1 MTPPF
6 CGSSAKLLRLPP
18 PMRSCITLLV
28 DALLHHAAM
37 CLRRHLGAFFA
48 VRLSRLR
55 GVELLS
61 EAGAPAHASLHLV
74 LPPATARLYLS
85 RVQRSLTTPAN
96 RVDIIDDIA
105 PVLPLASR
113 STSGGCRDGH
123 FSSRRSMAV
132 ERAAAAP
139 VPWEL
144 EHHFGPN
151 AVATIGTC
159 AAAADAA
166 GCRVQLSPAEQRE
179 RSWSSR
185 DERAEGEQ
193 QAEPHAQPERPRSAA
208 FCSALRQFLHTGACW
223 LESGAL
229 PAETVSACKACAVS
243 HLATLRSELARQK
256 RELLH
261 SRSGG
266 DPGDHRTTALLRC
279 DFAELTER
287 DGGRVDMRYRMDE
300 PPFSDPSIV
309 RRQPPPALIVM
320 RIHRQS
326 A

>member
-1 MTPPF
+1 MILHRCCP
-6 CGSSAKLLRLPP
+6 LP
-18 PMRSCITLLV
+18 
-28 DALLHHAAM
+28 
-37 CLRRHLGAFFA
+37 
-48 VRLSRLR
+48 
-55 GVELLS
+55 
-61 EAGAPAHASLHLV
+61 
-74 LPPATARLYLS
+74 
-85 RVQRSLTTPAN
+85 
-96 RVDIIDDIA
+96 
-105 PVLPLASR
+105 R
-113 STSGGCRDGH
+113 STSAGGSRDGH

-151 AVATIGTC
+151 AVATIRTC

-326 A
+326 G